1 MTMILVTVLVVVND
15 GNNFK
20 MICKQVD
27 ISYMYHKRN
36 EGSNLK
42 SSHILKII
50 TKKFTFYKLEV
61 WSKEYEN
68 WFGVN

>member
-15 GNNFK
+15 GNFK

-50 TKKFTFYKLEV
+50 TKKFTFY
-61 WSKEYEN
+61 
-68 WFGVN
+68 

>member
-27 ISYMYHKRN
+27 ISYMYHKRY

-50 TKKFTFYKLEV
+50 TKKFTFY
-61 WSKEYEN
+61 
-68 WFGVN
+68 

>member
-27 ISYMYHKRN
+27 ISYMYHNRN

-50 TKKFTFYKLEV
+50 TKKFTFY
-61 WSKEYEN
+61 
-68 WFGVN
+68 